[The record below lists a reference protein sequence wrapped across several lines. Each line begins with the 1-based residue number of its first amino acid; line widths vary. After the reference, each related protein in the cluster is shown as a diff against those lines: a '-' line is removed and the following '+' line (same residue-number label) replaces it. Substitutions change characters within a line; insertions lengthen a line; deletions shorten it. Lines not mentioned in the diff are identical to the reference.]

1 MKGSDNL
8 DQTDPLAY
16 GSIVY
21 ESTHFPRVG
30 AALASYSSCFIKGI
44 RAAHLF
50 CEAILSFPK
59 ENTNRTWNK
68 AAWQVERC
76 TNCPA
81 FPLAT
86 MVSFYQRKDSF
97 MLRLVF
103 NEF

>member
-16 GSIVY
+16 CSIVC

-68 AAWQVERC
+68 SAWQVEMHQLSC
-76 TNCPA
+76 I
-81 FPLAT
+81 
-86 MVSFYQRKDSF
+86 SFGHKGLFLSKKGLFHAEISF
-97 MLRLVF
+97 
-103 NEF
+103 